1 MTTTALVVTISFI
14 TLGIY
19 DLVVVTFFGT
29 GKSISRFL
37 QGTAL
42 RHPFVGFVFGFIAGH
57 LFGYMNPEEDGVRGV
72 TEVVVWWLPI
82 AGLTCLYMLV
92 GFWCFV
98 ERMLDWLGGPHTG
111 NPYRAVACLL
121 VWPLVLV
128 YETVTERI
136 VKWQK

>member
-1 MTTTALVVTISFI
+1 MTTTALVVTIAFI

-29 GKSISRFL
+29 GRSISRFL

-57 LFGYMNPEEDGVRGV
+57 LFGYMAPEEDGVRG
-72 TEVVVWWLPI
+72 I
-82 AGLTCLYMLV
+82 ASTVLWSIPLIGLVSLYMLI
-92 GFWCFV
+92 GFWCFI

-111 NPYRAVACLL
+111 NPYRAVACL
-121 VWPLVLV
+121 VMWPAVIV
-128 YETVTERI
+128 YETLTDNR
-136 VKWQK
+136 